1 VSFLREDK
9 LGAYVEAVRAA
20 GLEPVPISPAQ
31 RLGLEDIG
39 GLVLTGGGD
48 LDPSLYGAEPHAQ
61 TKHVFRERD
70 ELERDLIEE
79 AKRKDLPILG
89 ICRGLQMLNVV
100 RGGTL
105 RQHIEGH
112 KEVEHRVRTEPE
124 SKIAACVG
132 TEDYAVNSRHHQCID
147 RVGSELKVTARA
159 EDGIIEAV
167 EDPNRSFVVGVQ
179 WHPERTYQEDAFSR
193 RMFEEFVA
201 EARRWH
207 KQFAAKKNDFEAV
220 R

>member
-1 VSFLREDK
+1 MRVAVSYFREDK
-9 LGAYVEAVRAA
+9 LGAYLSAVRAA

-31 RLGLEDIG
+31 RRGLEDIG

-48 LDPSLYGAEPHAQ
+48 VDPSFFGAPPHPQ
-61 TKHVFRERD
+61 TKHVFRDRD

-79 AKRKDLPILG
+79 AQRRDLPILG

-105 RQHIEGH
+105 NQHIEGH
-112 KEVEHRVRTEPE
+112 KEVEHRVSPEPG

-167 EDPNRSFVVGVQ
+167 EDPNRSFVVAVQ
-179 WHPERTYQEDAFSR
+179 WHPEDRPTTRDSRIFTAF
-193 RMFEEFVA
+193 
-201 EARRWH
+201 
-207 KQFAAKKNDFEAV
+207 AKAV
-220 R
+220 RR

>member
-1 VSFLREDK
+1 MSYFREDK
-9 LGAYVEAVRAA
+9 LGAYLSAVRAA

-31 RLGLEDIG
+31 RRGLEDIG

-48 LDPSLYGAEPHAQ
+48 VDPSFFGAPPHPQ
-61 TKHVFRERD
+61 TKHVFRDRD

-79 AKRKDLPILG
+79 AQRRDLPILG

-105 RQHIEGH
+105 NQHIEGH
-112 KEVEHRVRTEPE
+112 KEVEHRVSPEPG

-167 EDPNRSFVVGVQ
+167 EDPNRSFVVAVQ
-179 WHPERTYQEDAFSR
+179 WHPEDRPTTRDSRIFTAF
-193 RMFEEFVA
+193 
-201 EARRWH
+201 
-207 KQFAAKKNDFEAV
+207 AKAV
-220 R
+220 RR

>member
-1 VSFLREDK
+1 MREDK
-9 LGAYVEAVRAA
+9 LGAYVNAVRAA

-31 RLGLEDIG
+31 RRGLEDIG
-39 GLVLTGGGD
+39 GLLLTGGGD
-48 LDPSLYGAEPHAQ
+48 VDPSLFGAPPHTQ
-61 TKHVFRERD
+61 TRHVFRDRD

-79 AKRKDLPILG
+79 AQRKDLPILA

-105 RQHIEGH
+105 NQHIDGH
-112 KEVEHRVRTEPE
+112 KEVDHRVRPEPD

-159 EDGIIEAV
+159 EDGVIEAV
-167 EDPNRSFVVGVQ
+167 EDPNRTFVVAVQ
-179 WHPERTYQEDAFSR
+179 WHPEDRPTTRDSR
-193 RMFEEFVA
+193 IFDEF
-201 EARRWH
+201 AR
-207 KQFAAKKNDFEAV
+207 AV
-220 R
+220 CR

>member
-1 VSFLREDK
+1 MTMRVAVSYFREDK
-9 LGAYVEAVRAA
+9 LGAYVNAVRAA

-31 RLGLEDIG
+31 TRGLEDIG

-48 LDPSLYGAEPHAQ
+48 VDPSLYGAQPNPQ

-79 AKRKDLPILG
+79 AQRKGLPILG

-105 RQHIEGH
+105 RQHIERH
-112 KEVEHRVRTEPE
+112 KEVEHLVRTEPE

-132 TEDYAVNSRHHQCID
+132 TEDYPVNSRHHQCID

-159 EDGIIEAV
+159 EDGVIEAV
-167 EDPNRSFVVGVQ
+167 EDPNRAFVVAVQ
-179 WHPERTYQEDAFSR
+179 WHPEDRPTTRDSRIFDAF
-193 RMFEEFVA
+193 
-201 EARRWH
+201 
-207 KQFAAKKNDFEAV
+207 AKAV
-220 R
+220 CR